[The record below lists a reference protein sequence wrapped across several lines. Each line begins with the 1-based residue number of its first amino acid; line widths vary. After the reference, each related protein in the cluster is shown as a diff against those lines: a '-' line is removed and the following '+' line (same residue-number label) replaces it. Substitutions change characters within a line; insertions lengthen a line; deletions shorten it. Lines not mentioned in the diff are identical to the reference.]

1 MDATCEKEAEGK
13 GRWTEYYT
21 PDVYHRADVAN
32 GQVVGGGKEG
42 CCCRDHFPTVLADPN
57 SAGCK
62 SDFEWGSAQLWGRQ
76 EGNSELTAS
85 GYGSWDAPT
94 TCPSTGLVTRS
105 SVTEPA
111 RLTTSGMLFPPGTSS
126 LVVEPYDP
134 ELAYSNLPEDE
145 RRHLEDNSVVLSGG
159 ATIGI
164 EEGWLVCL
172 ACEKKTHIL

>member
-1 MDATCEKEAEGK
+1 MHMRRGTSTCPFTGIHVDYAGRSPGQEGYGLQQPAIGMHVPRYTGFARGVYGENIYGLRNSRVGLVLITAFAFVVTVMDATCEKEAEGK

-32 GQVVGGGKEG
+32 GQVVG
-42 CCCRDHFPTVLADPN
+42 ADPN

-94 TCPSTGLVTRS
+94 TCPSTGS
-105 SVTEPA
+105 STI
-111 RLTTSGMLFPPGTSS
+111 L
-126 LVVEPYDP
+126 
-134 ELAYSNLPEDE
+134 
-145 RRHLEDNSVVLSGG
+145 HLHNISGG
-159 ATIGI
+159 
-164 EEGWLVCL
+164 CQ
-172 ACEKKTHIL
+172 